1 MACDLIRQVNSE
13 GPVIDRWTFGGGT
26 ALMLQIGHRE
36 SRDVDI
42 FLEDAQ
48 FLPFLDPQKRDFKF
62 DILPSDYGGDGT
74 RFLKLAFDGLGEI
87 DFIVDLPKTADSTIE
102 QEIEGETILFETV
115 RNGAQPCN

>member
-1 MACDLIRQVNSE
+1 MARGLIRQVNSE

-26 ALMLQIGHRE
+26 ALMLHIGHRE

-62 DILPSDYGGDGT
+62 DILPSDYGAAAQLNAGHRG
-74 RFLKLAFDGLGEI
+74 ASS
-87 DFIVDLPKTADSTIE
+87 VDDERIE
-102 QEIEGETILFETV
+102 SRGCSLFPREPIQCQFQ
-115 RNGAQPCN
+115 QPIIK